1 MGLDIKGALQL
12 DGNGNEMRKALDTGA
27 TSTGAVLVPEIIDAG
42 IRMMVETR
50 SPLWNIIRRV
60 PFDGY
65 AYAYREQNGLP
76 VASFGAE
83 LGALPA
89 AQNATYVER
98 SVPLKSIYIR
108 GELSGQIIEASRS
121 LLNVLDR
128 EITNSALGMIR
139 TLEQKIIAGDS
150 SASANEFD
158 GIAKWITTVV
168 HNDTVGNGTG
178 TDQDLSLASLDMLL
192 DAPPGGEPSHL
203 IMSKAMRR
211 KLWSILQP
219 QVRYMD
225 TAVVAGGFTVPT
237 YGGKPI
243 IDLFDNGTI
252 LADTILAP
260 DMDMVFMPVLKDL
273 TYEEL
278 AHTRDS
284 IDYYLKMYLGLVV
297 EGAARYHAKLTDL
310 VSTIS

>member
-1 MGLDIKGALQL
+1 MEPILDI
-12 DGNGNEMRKALDTGA
+12 RKALDTSGG
-27 TSTGAVLVPEIIDAG
+27 TTGAVLIPEVIDAG
-42 IRMMVETR
+42 IRMFVETR
-50 SPLWNIIRRV
+50 SPLWNIIRKI
-60 PFDGY
+60 PADGY

-98 SVPLKSIYIR
+98 TVPIKSIYVR
-108 GELSGQIIEASRS
+108 GELSGQIIEASRT
-121 LLNVLDR
+121 LVNILER
-128 EITNSALGMIR
+128 EIENSAMGMVR
-139 TLEQKIIAGDS
+139 TLEQKIVSGDS
-150 SASANEFD
+150 VAQPNEFD
-158 GIAKWITTVV
+158 GLAKWITT
-168 HNDTVGNGTG
+168 TVDG
-178 TDQDLSLASLDMLL
+178 TDTGGATGGADGPLSLALLDQLI
-192 DAPPGGEPSHL
+192 DAPPGGEPTHL

-225 TAVVAGGFTVPT
+225 QVEIEGGFRVPS
-237 YGGKPI
+237 YGGLPI
-243 IDLFDNGTI
+243 IDLFDNATI

-260 DMDMVFMPVLKDL
+260 DMRLVYMPILKPL

-284 IDYYLKMYLGLVV
+284 IDYFLKMYLTVVV
-297 EGAARYHAKLTDL
+297 EGAARHHAKLID
-310 VSTIS
+310 VSSTIA

>member
-1 MGLDIKGALQL
+1 MSENILDI
-12 DGNGNEMRKALDTGA
+12 RKALDTGSG
-27 TSTGAVLVPEIIDAG
+27 STGAVLVPEIIDEG
-42 IRMMVETR
+42 IRMFVETR
-50 SPLWNIIRRV
+50 SPLWNIINKF

-65 AYAYREQNGLP
+65 AFAYREQNGLP

-98 SVPLKSIYIR
+98 SVPIKSIYIR
-108 GELSGQIIEASRS
+108 GELSGQVIEATRS
-121 LLNVLDR
+121 LVPILQR
-128 EITNSALGMIR
+128 EIENSAMGMVR
-139 TLEQKIIAGDS
+139 TLEQKLISGDS
-150 SASANEFD
+150 AVSANEFD
-158 GIAKWITTVV
+158 GLAKWITT
-168 HNDTVGNGTG
+168 TVDGTNTG
-178 TDQDLSLASLDMLL
+178 GATGGADGPLSLALL
-192 DAPPGGEPSHL
+192 DQLIDAAPGGEPTHL
-203 IMSKAMRR
+203 IMSKGMRR

-225 TAVVAGGFTVPT
+225 TTEIPGGFTVPT
-237 YGGKPI
+237 YGGLPI

-260 DMDMVFMPVLKDL
+260 DMNLVSMPILKPL

-284 IDYYLKMYLGLVV
+284 IDYFLKMYLTLVV
-297 EGAARYHAKLTDL
+297 AGAARHHAKLIDVDPAIT
-310 VSTIS
+310 

>member
-1 MGLDIKGALQL
+1 MPEPMVDI
-12 DGNGNEMRKALDTGA
+12 RKALDTSAG
-27 TSTGAVLVPEIIDAG
+27 TTGAVLVPEVIDAG
-42 IRMMVETR
+42 IRMFVETR
-50 SPLWNIIRRV
+50 SPLWNVIRKF

-89 AQNATYVER
+89 AQNATYIER
-98 SVPLKSIYIR
+98 TVQIKSIYIR
-108 GELSGQIIEASRS
+108 GELSGQIIEASKT
-121 LLNVLDR
+121 LVNILER
-128 EITNSALGMIR
+128 EIENSAMGMVR
-139 TLEQKIIAGDS
+139 TLEQKLIAGDS
-150 SASANEFD
+150 VAQPNEFD
-158 GIAKWITTVV
+158 GLAKWITT
-168 HNDTVGNGTG
+168 TVDG
-178 TDQDLSLASLDMLL
+178 TDTGGATGGADGPLSLALLDQLL
-192 DAPPGGEPSHL
+192 DAPPGGEPTHL

-225 TAVVAGGFTVPT
+225 SVEIEGGFRVPT
-237 YGGKPI
+237 YGGLPI

-252 LADTILAP
+252 LADTVLAP
-260 DMDMVFMPVLKDL
+260 DLRLVYLPILKPL

-284 IDYYLKMYLGLVV
+284 IDYFLKMYLTMVV
-297 EGAARYHAKLTDL
+297 EGAARHHAKLIDVNPAIT
-310 VSTIS
+310 